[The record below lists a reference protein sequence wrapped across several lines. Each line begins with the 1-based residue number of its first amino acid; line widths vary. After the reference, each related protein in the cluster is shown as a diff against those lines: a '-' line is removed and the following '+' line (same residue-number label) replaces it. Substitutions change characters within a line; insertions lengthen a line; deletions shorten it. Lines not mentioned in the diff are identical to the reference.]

1 MPDTEKLS
9 SDEGRLAATV
19 LVLRSSHSL
28 PGLACPTTHVGV
40 CKIVEL
46 FLNTA
51 QQIIQCREPIESADL
66 FADAFD
72 SQ

>member
-1 MPDTEKLS
+1 MSDTEKLS
-9 SDEGRLAATV
+9 SDEGTGAAIHPFPSRA
-19 LVLRSSHSL
+19 LY
-28 PGLACPTTHVGV
+28 PTTHVDV

-66 FADAFD
+66 FADAFG